1 MKYLILYIIP
11 GLLILPSLILHF
23 STIEPFHR
31 GYLCDDNTIKYPYV
45 ENQTVPTYLCL
56 VIWIISCLLVFT
68 ITFTLHKSWEILR
81 VALYKL
87 VFGFCLCILI
97 TDVCKFSLGRLR
109 PYFITIC
116 KPEFINVCYNDEEIN
131 NETYYLQGNTSLA
144 WIKQNQKYVVGDTCT
159 SDKDLIREARLSFVS
174 GHSSTSFYIAI
185 FLNIFMKTYVDRRIL
200 RTVLQVGNF
209 ILALWISIT
218 RVNDYMHHP
227 EDVLMGA
234 ILGII
239 CAFITLF
246 NTNKQ
251 SLYHTKTNIIK
262 CRVKHLKN
270 VEQSLNV

>member
-1 MKYLILYIIP
+1 MMKWIIP
-11 GLLILPSLILHF
+11 NLTLGLLVLPSLILHI
-23 STIEPFHR
+23 STMEPFH
-31 GYLCDDNTIKYPYV
+31 LCNDNTIKYPYV
-45 ENQTVPTYLCL
+45 EHQTVPAYLCL
-56 VIWIISCLLVFT
+56 VIWVILCLLVFA
-68 ITFTLHKSWEILR
+68 ITFALHKSWKILR
-81 VALYKL
+81 VAFYKL
-87 VFGFCLCILI
+87 IFGFCLCMLI
-97 TDVCKFSLGRLR
+97 TDVCKFSLGSLR
-109 PYFITIC
+109 PHFITIC
-116 KPEFINVCYNDEEIN
+116 NPDFFNVCYNDEEIN
-131 NETYYLQGNTSLA
+131 ETYYGDFYY
-144 WIKQNQKYVVGDTCT
+144 QKYVVEDTCT
-159 SDKDLIREARLSFVS
+159 SNKDLLREARLSFVS

>member
-87 VFGFCLCILI
+87 IFGFCVCILI